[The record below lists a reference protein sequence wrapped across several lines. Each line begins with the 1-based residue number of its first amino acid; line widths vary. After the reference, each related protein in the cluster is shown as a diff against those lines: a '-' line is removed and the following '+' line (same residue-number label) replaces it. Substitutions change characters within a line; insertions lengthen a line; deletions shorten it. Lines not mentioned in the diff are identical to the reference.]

1 MNGPAPTALETFFRG
16 SPAKPADAP
25 TATRRVEVQPRSD
38 AFVNIYEAKKSLKEE
53 DFSSALL
60 AAWASWWVSEVE
72 RLETEGTKFQGERSR
87 YLMRLPDFSKLEEEV
102 QVLQDTLTEKKV
114 DPKKLVPFVRRL
126 SRNWWDRITPTTQ
139 VEKNVKDALD
149 RLRSEA
155 RKFKTKTDLRTGH
168 QKTKWREL
176 FYLQP
181 RVLTDAIQASKRSA
195 MDFLSHYFPFTR
207 DEKLQKPLQRELRA
221 IWESIFTEARKAK
234 EVRDKEKIE
243 LLMKRARN
251 DELWEG

>member
-1 MNGPAPTALETFFRG
+1 MNGPTPTALDAFFRM

-25 TATRRVEVQPRSD
+25 TATRRVEVQPQGD
-38 AFVNIYEAKKSLKEE
+38 AFGTIYEAKKRLGGN
-53 DFSSALL
+53 FYSALL

-72 RLETEGTKFQGERSR
+72 RLKTKGTSFQRERSR
-87 YLMRLPDFSKLEEEV
+87 YLMRLPDFSNLEDEV
-102 QVLQDTLTEKKV
+102 QALQDKLTEKNV

-126 SRNWWDRITPTTQ
+126 SRNWWDRIEPKTQ
-139 VEKNVKDALD
+139 VEKKVKDASD

-155 RKFKTKTDLRTGH
+155 RNFKTKTDIITEHR
-168 QKTKWREL
+168 KTTWREL
-176 FYLQP
+176 FNLGPQ
-181 RVLTDAIQASKRSA
+181 VLTDAIQASKRSA
-195 MDFLSHYFPFTR
+195 MDFLSHYFPSTR

-221 IWESIFTEARKAK
+221 IWDSIFTEARKAK